1 VRIELHPEAIAE
13 ARAAAVWY
21 EELNEGAGDDLL
33 DEIDAAL
40 ERIAHCQR
48 RGHPGPESPTV
59 KCRYGKARSTVSRTL
74 LPSKCAATRSGSTR
88 SRTSDAGLSTGTLG
102 PPNAQTNTGLQADER
117 IVPAWSTGE
126 RTVEYFSWG

>member
-40 ERIAHCQR
+40 ERIAALPTAWPPWPGIPDRETPIRQGKVHRFPYLIAFEVRGDALWVHAITHKR
-48 RGHPGPESPTV
+48 RRPL
-59 KCRYGKARSTVSRTL
+59 YWYSR
-74 LPSKCAATRSGSTR
+74 AT
-88 SRTSDAGLSTGTLG
+88 
-102 PPNAQTNTGLQADER
+102 
-117 IVPAWSTGE
+117 
-126 RTVEYFSWG
+126 